1 MNLRA
6 LQSLVAIAEGG
17 SFQQA
22 AQRLGLS
29 QSAVSMQIKALEE
42 RLGRILVDRASRPL
56 RLSECGEAV
65 LREARAMLE
74 ALARIEALAEG
85 TGDLAGTLFLG
96 VIPTASTTLLPQALK
111 ALKTAHPRLGIRVES
126 GLSGELTQKLAQGTL
141 DAAIVTAPQTPDPA
155 FARHLLVDEPLV
167 LIDLPGEG
175 DPVDLDTA
183 RGRPFIRFNRRAGVG
198 EVIDR
203 LLGQLGTDVE
213 TAMELDSIDAITRMV
228 AEGLGIAIVPRST
241 LSPAMARRLRILPID
256 HPAARRWVV
265 LLHEPGSRKA
275 RLIAP
280 LVTALQNF

>member
-74 ALARIEALAEG
+74 ALARIESLAEG

-175 DPVDLDTA
+175 DPVDLETA

-280 LVTALQNF
+280 LVTALQNS